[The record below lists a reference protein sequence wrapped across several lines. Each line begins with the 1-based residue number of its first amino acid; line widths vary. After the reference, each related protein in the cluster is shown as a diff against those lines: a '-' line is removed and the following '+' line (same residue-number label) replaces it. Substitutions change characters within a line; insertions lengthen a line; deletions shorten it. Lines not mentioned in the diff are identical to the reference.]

1 MANKEVNT
9 NNNVS
14 RETSVN
20 GTANNVGQEI
30 QAQGGTNTDVVVCTM
45 TEEEHRAR
53 IERIHE
59 RQEMGLKLSWD
70 IMVDITSAWS
80 RNEQVLDG
88 YNQSSEDFLRWA
100 YLTFNIKDTQVKQA
114 RRVVEFYGRIDDKGE
129 YTLED
134 KFKRYTKEKLDI
146 IQRLPQM
153 TTKAKFDD
161 TIEALGITPSTSE
174 DNLKA
179 IVREAK
185 GLPAPAPKEK
195 KATKEE
201 AKTELGAP
209 DVKLIKET
217 PIYKVEVD
225 KNALMRNFVAEHV
238 KEANSVVAAKSDKA
252 AMAFVV
258 KFLDDFKKME
268 KDYDEIGKEPKAE
281 E

>member
-1 MANKEVNT
+1 MANKEENKT
-9 NNNVS
+9 NNVS
-14 RETSVN
+14 RETLVN
-20 GTANNVGQEI
+20 GTTNNVGQEI
-30 QAQGGTNTDVVVCTM
+30 QAQGATTTDVVACTM

-53 IERIHE
+53 IDRIHE

-88 YNQSSEDFLRWA
+88 YSQTSEDFLKWA
-100 YLTFNIKDTQVKQA
+100 FATFNIKDTQVKQA

-161 TIEALGITPSTSE
+161 TIDALGITPSTSE

-195 KATKEE
+195 KTTKEKQV
-201 AKTELGAP
+201 ASGVP
-209 DVKLIKET
+209 DVKTIKET
-217 PIYKVEVD
+217 PVYKVEVD

-238 KEANSVVAAKSDKA
+238 KEANNVVNSKSDKV

-268 KDYDEIGKEPKAE
+268 KAYDEIGKEPKTE